1 MKHGF
6 AAIRRG
12 LLGRGFWPGFLGLF
26 WALGGAGVQAQAPA
40 DCEFVRMED
49 VLQGALKLDV
59 KFCKPYEQLR
69 LGKILHQLGYRRGQR
84 RVGNDVK
91 KVWYPVNAKNCEP
104 LF

>member
-1 MKHGF
+1 
-6 AAIRRG
+6 
-12 LLGRGFWPGFLGLF
+12 
-26 WALGGAGVQAQAPA
+26 VQAQAPA
-40 DCEFVRMED
+40 DCEFVRMDD

-69 LGKILHQLGYRRGQR
+69 LCKILHQLGYRRGQR

-91 KVWYPVNAKNCEP
+91 KVWYPANAKNCEP